1 MTVTTEKNDETDL
14 TSIVFLSSIARQQ
27 TVHTYMRPTRWENSD
42 FSRREETNNMMTKG
56 LW

>member
-14 TSIVFLSSIARQQ
+14 TSIVFLSSTARQQ
-27 TVHTYMRPTRWENSD
+27 TVHTYVRPTRWENSD